1 MVMTLGEAI
10 TRLKIIAS
18 FRNDKKQK
26 EESEE
31 ALQLMNWLIELKNF
45 KDEEKKKIDL
55 LNRII
60 DDKNVEIE
68 NQELRIEKLEKEIK
82 ELRATEVIL

>member
-18 FRNDKKQK
+18 FSNDKKQK

-60 DDKNVEIE
+60 DDKNVEI
-68 NQELRIEKLEKEIK
+68 
-82 ELRATEVIL
+82 